1 VFLWPRTFFAD
12 LGNFALSLT
21 APDRA
26 LIEIEP
32 IAG

>member
-1 VFLWPRTFFAD
+1 MLLSPRTFFAD

-26 LIEIEP
+26 LIEIYP
-32 IAG
+32 TAG